1 VLYFGYLGKSVK
13 RGIVRL
19 LKSVK
24 KMSYKYKKLRD
35 LSLRSKLDY
44 TSFNKLKR
52 SAWLERQ
59 LR

>member
-1 VLYFGYLGKSVK
+1 VLYFGHLGKSVK

-19 LKSVK
+19 SKSVK

-59 LR
+59 PR